1 MRFLNDEAARMEQD
15 NASSAPA
22 GAHVVGVKSWI
33 AYFGTLVLAALLF
46 FVLLPLAFM
55 WNEIAA
61 GVVFVASALLVG
73 YRLLL
78 LRSVQLYYDDV
89 GVWTYSGVL
98 PWKKGVTG
106 VKWRD
111 MDEATFSP
119 GFWSWISGSYT
130 VRIGHRFTKANE
142 IVLTNIARG
151 KAAVATLNAYQ
162 QELIRTNAID

>member
-1 MRFLNDEAARMEQD
+1 MEED
-15 NASSAPA
+15 NASAPPDR
-22 GAHVVGVKSWI
+22 AHVVGTKSWI

-46 FVLLPLAFM
+46 FGLLPVAFM

-61 GVVFVASALLVG
+61 GAVFIVSALVVG

-98 PWKKGVTG
+98 PWKKGVSG

-111 MDEATFSP
+111 MDEATFEP
-119 GFWSWISGSYT
+119 GFWNWVTGSYT
-130 VRIGHRFTKANE
+130 VRIGHRYTKGSE
-142 IVLTNIARG
+142 IVLTNIGRG
-151 KAAVATLNAYQ
+151 KAAVTTLNAYQ
-162 QELIRTNAID
+162 QELLRTDAIE